1 MMPLF
6 YSFEPGRDR
15 EINEKAAA
23 MVSVPAK
30 VLPQI
35 DDGGVLCGVIAR
47 MGLVVSMRLHA
58 LIFACGQKTRTV
70 AISYDPKVS
79 GFMDYMGSENCVEL
93 PQVTEAA
100 LREMIDRAMAAD
112 PGTEQLSRLKT
123 LAAENGRLAGKLL
136 RGESV
141 E

>member
-1 MMPLF
+1 MNEAVKCF
-6 YSFEPGRDR
+6 RDWLKR
-15 EINEKAAA
+15 CGIYLRAL
-23 MVSVPAK
+23 AK
-30 VLPQI
+30 WLILSAVV
-35 DDGGVLCGVIAR
+35 GVLCGVIAR

-136 RGESV
+136 RGESI